1 MPTHAIAFSNNKGGS
16 GKTFMAFQI
25 ACEAARSRP
34 RAKVCV
40 IDFSLYSDLSALLL
54 GGSAREG
61 IGSAM
66 RGLNACLEATTKET
80 RAEGLV
86 RALEMAA
93 LVREDGGTRR
103 STNSQKGEISKE
115 RRSVFGSWFSRGG
128 EADARDENATDV
140 DLTRFMMRPRD
151 VNEEVPENLYL
162 VAGCGAWSW
171 GKDETAMTD
180 EGDNMDV
187 PLWARTGYE
196 WIGAGEVFR
205 DAVRALPEEFDA
217 IFVDTDHL
225 AACVLS
231 KLAFAAMDSIVIP
244 LSYNDM
250 DFNRLFMDI
259 TENALFT
266 DVLIKMDQIEQ
277 LQARVKKFMFTR
289 VGSNSNSPS
298 VSEGGISSPFTP
310 TKTSSAQMDDMA
322 RQIWSAC
329 ERPEYKSLLLNVDS
343 LANVDGNAVRTF
355 MQHYFGMFKAVPE
368 LASLISTMNGIPVCV
383 MTSKT
388 YTAANGL
395 SGSTGAAALNSLKA
409 ELSASTQLLLDDRY
423 NAPIASS

>member
-1 MPTHAIAFSNNKGGS
+1 
-16 GKTFMAFQI
+16 MAFQI

-34 RAKVCV
+34 GAKVCV

-54 GGSAREG
+54 GGSARGG
-61 IGSAM
+61 IGKAM
-66 RGLNACLEATTKET
+66 KGLQTCLDVTSKET

-86 RALEMAA
+86 RALETAA
-93 LVREDGGTRR
+93 SVRQEGGTRR
-103 STNSQKGEISKE
+103 STNSQKGEIKKG

-128 EADARDENATDV
+128 GAGANDEDLIDV
-140 DLTRFMMRPRD
+140 DLTRFMMRPHD
-151 VNEEVPENLYL
+151 VNKEVPKNLYL
-162 VAGCGAWSW
+162 VAGCGTESW

-180 EGDNMDV
+180 EDENMDV
-187 PLWARTGYE
+187 PLWARTGHE
-196 WIGAGEVFR
+196 WIGAAEVFR
-205 DAVRALPEEFDA
+205 DAVRALPKEFDA
-217 IFVDTDHL
+217 IFIDTDHL

-250 DFNRLFMDI
+250 DFNRLFSDI

-266 DVLIKMDQIEQ
+266 DVLIGMDQIEQ

-289 VGSNSNSPS
+289 VGSNANSPS

-329 ERPEYKSLLLNVDS
+329 EEPVYKSLLLNTDS
-343 LANVDGNAVRTF
+343 LDNVDGNAVRSF

-383 MTSKT
+383 MTSQT

-395 SGSTGAAALNSLKA
+395 SGSTGVAALNSLKA
-409 ELSASTQLLLDDRY
+409 ELSASTQLLLDERY
-423 NAPIASS
+423 NAPIESS